1 MSDEHI
7 LLPLARSRAISRE
20 VPFALPR
27 TRALIPFLKIYPYQ
41 DDRMTPI
48 EELIQVMAI
57 LRAPNG
63 CPWDREQTH
72 ESLVPYLI
80 EEAYEAVE
88 AIERKDFDDL
98 KKELGDVLLQV
109 IFHAQLAKEAGR
121 WDINEVAAA
130 NVAKLKHRHPHI
142 FGDVQA
148 ETSKQVLANW
158 EQIKQQER
166 KSQGKESMLDGIP
179 SHLPALRK
187 AKRVQEKVA
196 RVGFDWERTEDVIAK
211 VDEELAE
218 FRAAYKA
225 KNRAK
230 IEDEL
235 GDVLFA
241 LVNLARFL
249 DADPEDSLRKT
260 IDKFTRRFKYI
271 ERELE
276 LQGRAP
282 QDSTLAEMDVLWNRA
297 KTEERQ
303 AESGS

>member
-1 MSDEHI
+1 
-7 LLPLARSRAISRE
+7 
-20 VPFALPR
+20 
-27 TRALIPFLKIYPYQ
+27 
-41 DDRMTPI
+41 MTPI